1 MGAQFATLV
10 DDILLCVYLVDVQE
24 LQTAVLSM
32 QTSV

>member
-10 DDILLCVYLVDVQE
+10 YDILLCVYLVDVQE